1 MTPASTTTTT
11 TRAQPATMNAP
22 PSDTQVEAT
31 FAFVD
36 LAGFTAMTEAHGDAE
51 AVAMVRA
58 FRDRALQVLGPD
70 DELVKTIG
78 DAVMLRFPTPE
89 AAITALRQL
98 LQREL
103 VVHDGVL
110 LPRAGAHHGH
120 AVVVDGDYYGAA
132 VNLAARVAG
141 EARGGQLLVTTR
153 TAIAAGD
160 VGAIVTHVGSVQL
173 RNVSESVDVWD
184 VRVGDRNDIVVTDP
198 VCQMRVPTTG
208 DATIALDWSGRRL
221 HFCGL
226 PCVSRFAAD
235 PERYLNRVLK

>member
-1 MTPASTTTTT
+1 MTVT
-11 TRAQPATMNAP
+11 
-22 PSDTQVEAT
+22 PSDSAIEAT

-51 AVAMVRA
+51 AVAIVRA

-78 DAVMLRFPTPE
+78 DAVMLRFATPE
-89 AAITALRQL
+89 AAIVVLRTL
-98 LQREL
+98 LQQEL
-103 VVHDGVL
+103 VVRDAVL

-141 EARGGQLLVTTR
+141 EAGGGQLLVTTR
-153 TAIAAGD
+153 VAIAARD
-160 VGAIVTHVGSVQL
+160 FGAIVTHIGSVQL
-173 RNVSESVDVWD
+173 RNVSQSVDVYD
-184 VRVGDRNDIVVTDP
+184 VRVDEEADTVVTDP

-208 DATIALDWSGRRL
+208 DAATALDWSGRRF

-226 PCVSRFAAD
+226 PCVSRFAANPD
-235 PERYLNRVLK
+235 RYLNRASK